1 MNNAREAI
9 LRTIRFATGGASG
22 ARAAEYAAIE
32 RQYRR
37 AGELEPKALLEC
49 FIDRLHDYGSGIYR
63 CTEGEIPQTVAQ
75 VLEQHG
81 KTSLLVS
88 DSAPSDWLPPSF
100 AFVQDTNLAY
110 SAIDES
116 EGVLTGCAAAI
127 ALTGTIV
134 LRHTDERRALTLIP
148 DYHLCIVFEDQV
160 VETVPEAMSIM
171 RAFSRAPITTVSG
184 PSATADIEMTRIK
197 GVHGPRFL
205 DVVLASRDE
214 GKHSTTNSQ

>member
-1 MNNAREAI
+1 MNSAREEI
-9 LRTIRFATGGASG
+9 LRTIRFATGGASPTHSD
-22 ARAAEYAAIE
+22 EYAAIQ

-37 AGELEPKALLEC
+37 TGELDPNALGEY

-63 CTEGEIPQTVAQ
+63 CAEREISQTVAR

-88 DSAPSDWLPPSF
+88 ASAPPDWLPPSIV
-100 AFVQDTNLAY
+100 FVSDANLTY

-116 EGVLTGCAAAI
+116 EGVLTGCAVAI

-148 DYHLCIVFEDQV
+148 DYHLCIVFEEQI
-160 VETVPEAMSIM
+160 VETVPEAMAIM
-171 RAFSRAPITTVSG
+171 RACSRVPITTVSG

-197 GVHGPRFL
+197 GVHGPRFM
-205 DVVLASRDE
+205 DVILASRGE
-214 GKHSTTNSQ
+214 GTYSPRTAK